1 MLIKR
6 NLFIAV
12 AIMFAVLSLGFN
24 FISKKNKRSPQ
35 LVSRESIFRNKN
47 IISCSPNWNYLNAD
61 SLANSIGVLPGWG
74 NYRWKIYT
82 KNDSAQFFF
91 NQGINMYYAFHII
104 EAMASFKKAQQ
115 FDSSNAMIYWGQALA
130 YGPNIN
136 DYAYAATPEAFA
148 ASQKALSLKTS
159 CTAKEKELIKAMAVR
174 YSSDSTIS
182 RVLLNQQY
190 ADAMKKS
197 YNRFL
202 NDADVSTLYADALM
216 LQHPWDYWKHNG
228 DAEPWTASIL
238 AVLDGVLKK
247 YPEHPGANHYYIH
260 SVEASSNPQR
270 ALASAD
276 KLGKLMPGVAH
287 MVHMPSHIY
296 IRSGN
301 YKQGSIVNEMSVT
314 GYKNYLALYPDVQ
327 NNALFYLVHNLHM
340 QSACAMMR
348 ANYNYSNNSALECSK
363 SFDTSYISL
372 PAPFGT
378 YMQYLYA
385 TPTINHVRFKKWDAI
400 LNTAPPQQN
409 HIYASVLW
417 HWARGMAFAGK
428 NKTTEAAAELKM
440 LVQEM
445 KAPGMLV
452 VMQPFNAPA
461 DAAKVA
467 EKILAGV
474 IALKKNDFTKAIQLL
489 NEAVANED
497 ALIYNEPKDWLIPA
511 REYLGD
517 ALLKSGNAAKAA
529 IIFKEDL
536 KENPHNHWAL
546 YGLYQALKQQKK
558 TAEAANIKKQFDIE
572 FAGADIPP
580 GNVVF

>member
-1 MLIKR
+1 MERKI
-6 NLFIAV
+6 FFAA
-12 AIMFAVLSLGFN
+12 AIMLAVLSLGFSLV
-24 FISKKNKRSPQ
+24 SKKSKLQPPQ
-35 LVSRESIFRNKN
+35 VVSRENIFRNKT
-47 IISCSPNWNYLNAD
+47 IIQCSPDWNYLDAD
-61 SLANSIGVLPGWG
+61 SLANGIGVLPGWG
-74 NYRWKIYT
+74 NYHWKIAT
-82 KNDSAQFFF
+82 KNDSAQFYF
-91 NQGINMYYAFHII
+91 NQGINMYYAFHTI

-115 FDSSNAMIYWGQALA
+115 FDSNHAMIYWGQALA

-148 ASQKALSLKTS
+148 VAQKALLLKTS
-159 CTAKEKELIKAMAVR
+159 CTAKEKELIDAMAVR

-182 RVLLNQQY
+182 RASLNQQY

-197 YNRFL
+197 YSRFMD
-202 NDADVSTLYADALM
+202 DADISTLYADALM

-238 AVLDGVLKK
+238 NVLEGVLKK
-247 YPEHPGANHYYIH
+247 HPEHPGANHYYIH
-260 SVEASSNPQR
+260 SVEASGNPKR

-276 KLGKLMPGVAH
+276 RLGKLMPGVAH

-327 NNALFYLVHNLHM
+327 NNAPLYLIHNLHM
-340 QSACAMMR
+340 QTACAMMR
-348 ANYNYSNNSALECSK
+348 ANYNYSNNSAIECSK
-363 SFDTSYISL
+363 SFDTSYLSL

-385 TPTINHVRFKKWDAI
+385 TPTFNNVRFGKWDAI
-400 LNTAPPQQN
+400 LNTAPPNGN
-409 HIYASVLW
+409 HVYASVLW
-417 HWARGMAFAGK
+417 HWARGMALAGK
-428 NKTTEAAAELKM
+428 NKTTEATTELEA

-445 KAPGMLV
+445 KAPDMLV
-452 VMQPFNAPA
+452 VMQPFNAPV

-474 IALKKNDFTKAIQLL
+474 IALKENDFTKAIELL
-489 NEAVANED
+489 NNAVVYED

-517 ALLKSGNAAKAA
+517 ALLKSGNPVKAA
-529 IIFKEDL
+529 TIFKEDL
-536 KENPHNHWAL
+536 KENPNNHWAL
-546 YGLYQALKQQKK
+546 FGLYQALQQQKK
-558 TAEAANIKKQFDIE
+558 TTEAAIIKKQINKE
-572 FAGADIPP
+572 FAGADILM

>member
-1 MLIKR
+1 MKR
-6 NLFIAV
+6 KIFSVA
-12 AIMFAVLSLGFN
+12 AIMIALMLLGFS
-24 FISKKNKRSPQ
+24 FVSKKNKRQPQ
-35 LVSRESIFRNKN
+35 LVSRESIFRNKT
-47 IISCSPNWNYLNAD
+47 IIQCSPDWSFLDED
-61 SLANSIGVLPGWG
+61 SLANGIGVLPGWG
-74 NYRWKIYT
+74 NYQCNIST
-82 KNDSAQFFF
+82 KNDSAQFYF

-115 FDSSNAMIYWGQALA
+115 FDSNNAMIYWGQALA

-148 ASQKALSLKTS
+148 AAQKALSLKTS
-159 CTAKEKELIKAMAVR
+159 CTAKEKELIEAMAVR
-174 YSSDSTIS
+174 YSSYSTIS
-182 RVLLNQQY
+182 RISLNQQY

-197 YNRFL
+197 YGRFM
-202 NDADVSTLYADALM
+202 NDADISTLYADALM

-228 DAEPWTASIL
+228 ASEPWTASIL
-238 AVLDGVLKK
+238 AVLESVLKK
-247 YPEHPGANHYYIH
+247 HPNHPGANHYYIH
-260 SVEASSNPQR
+260 SVEASGNPQR

-276 KLGKLMPGVAH
+276 RLGKLMPGVAH

-314 GYKNYLALYPDVQ
+314 GYNNYLTLYPDVQ
-327 NNALFYLVHNLHM
+327 NNVALYLIHNLHM
-340 QSACAMMR
+340 QTACAMMR
-348 ANYNYSNNSALECSK
+348 ANYNYGNKSAIACSK
-363 SFDTSYISL
+363 SFDTSFLSL

-378 YMQYLYA
+378 YMQYLDA
-385 TPTINHVRFKKWDAI
+385 TPTFNNVRFGKWEGI

-417 HWARGMAFAGK
+417 HWARGMAFVGK
-428 NKTTEAAAELKM
+428 NQTIDAAAELKI
-440 LVQEM
+440 LIQEM
-445 KAPGMLV
+445 KAPDMLV

-467 EKILAGV
+467 EKILAGA
-474 IALKKNDFTKAIQLL
+474 IALKENDFTKAVQLL
-489 NEAVANED
+489 SEAVAYDD

-546 YGLYQALKQQKK
+546 YGLYQALKHQKK
-558 TAEAANIKKQFDIE
+558 TTEAANIKKQFDKE
-572 FAGADIPP
+572 FAGADIPM

>member
-1 MLIKR
+1 MKR
-6 NLFIAV
+6 KIFSAA
-12 AIMFAVLSLGFN
+12 AIMIALISLGFS
-24 FISKKNKRSPQ
+24 FVSKKNKRQPQ
-35 LVSRESIFRNKN
+35 LVTRESIFRNKT
-47 IISCSPNWNYLNAD
+47 IIQCTPDWNFLDED
-61 SLANSIGVLPGWG
+61 SLAKGIGVLPGWG
-74 NYRWKIYT
+74 NYRWKIST
-82 KNDSAQFFF
+82 KNDSAQFYF
-91 NQGINMYYAFHII
+91 NQGINMYYAFHVI

-115 FDSSNAMIYWGQALA
+115 FDSNNAMIYWGQALA

-148 ASQKALSLKTS
+148 AAQKALSLKTS
-159 CTAKEKELIKAMAVR
+159 CTAKEKELIEAMAVR

-182 RVLLNQQY
+182 RVSLNQQY

-197 YNRFL
+197 YGLFM
-202 NDADVSTLYADALM
+202 NDGDISTLYADALM

-228 DAEPWTASIL
+228 DAEPWTAAIL
-238 AVLDGVLKK
+238 AVLEGVLKK
-247 YPEHPGANHYYIH
+247 HPAHPGANHYYIH
-260 SVEASSNPQR
+260 SVEASGNPQR
-270 ALASAD
+270 ALPSAD
-276 KLGKLMPGVAH
+276 RLGKLMPGVAH
-287 MVHMPSHIY
+287 MIHMPSHIY

-301 YKQGSIVNEMSVT
+301 YKQGSIVNEMSVA

-327 NNALFYLVHNLHM
+327 NNAPLYLIHNLHM
-340 QSACAMMR
+340 QTACAMMR
-348 ANYNYSNNSALECSK
+348 ANYSYSNNSAIECSK
-363 SFDTSYISL
+363 SFDTSFLSM

-378 YMQYLYA
+378 YMQYLYL
-385 TPTINHVRFKKWDAI
+385 TPIFNNVRFGKWDAI

-417 HWARGMAFAGK
+417 HWARGMAFVGK
-428 NKTTEAAAELKM
+428 NKTTEAAAELKIII
-440 LVQEM
+440 QEM
-445 KAPGMLV
+445 KAPDMLV

-467 EKILAGV
+467 EKILAGA
-474 IALKKNDFTKAIQLL
+474 IALKEKDFTKAIQLL
-489 NEAVANED
+489 NEAVVNED

-517 ALLKSGNAAKAA
+517 ALLKSGNAVKAA

-558 TAEAANIKKQFDIE
+558 TGEAFNIKKQFDKE
-572 FAGADIPP
+572 FAEADILM

>member
-1 MLIKR
+1 MKR
-6 NLFIAV
+6 KIFSAA
-12 AIMFAVLSLGFN
+12 AIMIALISLGFS
-24 FISKKNKRSPQ
+24 FVSKKNKRQPQ
-35 LVSRESIFRNKN
+35 LVTRESIFRNKT
-47 IISCSPNWNYLNAD
+47 IIQCTPDWNFLDED
-61 SLANSIGVLPGWG
+61 SLANGIGVLPGWG
-74 NYRWKIYT
+74 NYHWNIST
-82 KNDSAQFFF
+82 KNDSAQFYF
-91 NQGINMYYAFHII
+91 NQGINMYYAFHVI

-115 FDSSNAMIYWGQALA
+115 FDSNNAMIYWGQALA

-148 ASQKALSLKTS
+148 AAQKALSLKTS
-159 CTAKEKELIKAMAVR
+159 CTAKEKELIEAMAVR

-182 RVLLNQQY
+182 RVSLNQQY

-197 YNRFL
+197 YRIFV
-202 NDADVSTLYADALM
+202 NDGDISTLYADALM

-228 DAEPWTASIL
+228 DAEPWTAAIL
-238 AVLDGVLKK
+238 NVLEGVLKK
-247 YPEHPGANHYYIH
+247 HPEHPGANHYYIH
-260 SVEASSNPQR
+260 SVEASGNPQR
-270 ALASAD
+270 ALPSAD
-276 KLGKLMPGVAH
+276 RLGKLMPGVAH
-287 MVHMPSHIY
+287 MIHMPSHIY

-327 NNALFYLVHNLHM
+327 NNAPLYLIHNLHM
-340 QSACAMMR
+340 QTACAMMR
-348 ANYNYSNNSALECSK
+348 ANYSYSNNSAIECSK
-363 SFDTSYISL
+363 SFDTSFLSM

-378 YMQYLYA
+378 YMQYLYL
-385 TPTINHVRFKKWDAI
+385 TPIFNNVRFGKWDAI

-417 HWARGMAFAGK
+417 HWARGMAFVGK
-428 NKTTEAAAELKM
+428 NKTTEAAAELKIII
-440 LVQEM
+440 QEM
-445 KAPGMLV
+445 KAPDMLV

-467 EKILAGV
+467 EKILAGA
-474 IALKKNDFTKAIQLL
+474 IALKEKDFTKAIQLL
-489 NEAVANED
+489 NEAVVNED

-517 ALLKSGNAAKAA
+517 ALLKSGNAVKAA

-558 TAEAANIKKQFDIE
+558 TGEAFNIKKQFDKE
-572 FAGADIPP
+572 FAGADILM